1 MREGGEK
8 VDILVAKKE
17 HIQLTEAQAVKCIAH
32 IIISPSIAPADIT
45 NLSLLLFL
53 SLSSFLRQW
62 TGEVLPEVAWDE
74 ISWPSGPW
82 LMKICFKDMQGHVKA
97 QRI

>member
-1 MREGGEK
+1 MTVYRLYLPKEVREGGEK

-17 HIQLTEAQAVKCIAH
+17 HIQLTEAQAIEYIAH

-53 SLSSFLRQW
+53 SLSGFLRQ
-62 TGEVLPEVAWDE
+62 
-74 ISWPSGPW
+74 
-82 LMKICFKDMQGHVKA
+82 
-97 QRI
+97 

>member
-1 MREGGEK
+1 MTVYRLYLPKEMREGGE

-17 HIQLTEAQAVKCIAH
+17 HIQLTEAQAIEYIAH

-53 SLSSFLRQW
+53 SLSGFLRQ
-62 TGEVLPEVAWDE
+62 
-74 ISWPSGPW
+74 
-82 LMKICFKDMQGHVKA
+82 
-97 QRI
+97 